1 MELSRLPTEV
11 ELVYEVMPC
20 NALRTAQE
28 PGRQPHP
35 CSYFR
40 RWGRYHS
47 YDYAADGPPPQP
59 GIVQESVYVGRGPL
73 VPEVLSGCRKAPILA
88 VGINPNLP
96 GWWSATRSWVNPLF
110 DDYQQYAH
118 YFRYR
123 AIAKLQLPPAD
134 YDRFGGAAADSPF
147 SDLELTVPA
156 DSQGRRRIPVEPQ
169 PQTMYRTY
177 QGLLDAL
184 AAAQGWPAQQLVVGE
199 DLAYANMV
207 ACPSAKWTTRASATD
222 PTLPAMTLSERAG
235 IVTEC
240 FRERRYFLRQL
251 FQSLPAVILVFSQST
266 ANAFNAELRDRLAVG
281 TPGPNEP
288 LEQLMDREVRLVYG
302 ELNDGSSLDARV
314 IYSPHITGDPQHFR
328 EARDRVVGQLRVEA
342 DTGRIRFNPA
352 SGHLHRPPGAC
363 VFCPMLQIG
372 PCDYLEELR
381 PLTSSARLTA
391 DAPPGLLQQEKQ
403 VQVGLL
409 AGGAWAAGAVEQ
421 AWAAT
426 DEPDELQPAPAPPDD
441 HA

>member
-1 MELSRLPTEV
+1 VEVSRLPTEV

-28 PGRQPHP
+28 PGRRPHP

-47 YDYAADGPPPQP
+47 YDYAAEGPPPQP

-96 GWWSATRSWVNPLF
+96 GWWPATRSWVNPLF

-134 YDRFGGAAADSPF
+134 YLAMGGGPADSPF
-147 SDLELTVPA
+147 TDQELEVPI
-156 DSQGRRRIPVEPQ
+156 DPHGQRRIPVELQ
-169 PQTMYRTY
+169 PQTMYETY

-184 AAAQGWPAQQLVVGE
+184 AAAMGWPAQHLTVGE

-222 PTLPAMTLSERAG
+222 PSLPAMTLDERAG

-251 FQSLPAVILVFSQST
+251 FQSLPAVIMVFSQST
-266 ANAFNAELRDRLAVG
+266 ANAFNNELRDRLVVG
-281 TPGPNEP
+281 TPATNEP

-302 ELNDGSSLDARV
+302 EMADGSSLGARV
-314 IYSPHITGDPQHFR
+314 VYSPHITGDPQHFSQ
-328 EARDRVVGQLRVEA
+328 ARDRVVAQLADEAGTGQ
-342 DTGRIRFNPA
+342 IRFNPDT
-352 SGHLHRPPGAC
+352 GHLSRPPGAC

-381 PLTSSARLTA
+381 PLTPPVQLTA
-391 DAPPGLLQQEKQ
+391 DAAPNLLQQEKQ
-403 VQVGLL
+403 AQAGLL
-409 AGGAWAAGAVEQ
+409 VAPSEAARPVEET
-421 AWAAT
+421 WAAT
-426 DEPDELQPAPAPPDD
+426 DEPDDPQPAEQRPGSG
-441 HA
+441 

>member
-1 MELSRLPTEV
+1 MEPSRLPTEV
-11 ELVYEVMPC
+11 ELIYEVMPC

-28 PGRQPHP
+28 PGRHPHP

-47 YDYAADGPPPQP
+47 YDYAAEGPPPQP

-96 GWWSATRSWVNPLF
+96 GWWPATRSWVNPLF
-110 DDYQQYAH
+110 DNYQQYAH

-123 AIAKLQLPPAD
+123 ATAKLQLPPAE
-134 YDRFGGAAADSPF
+134 YRRFGGTPADTPF
-147 SDLELTVPA
+147 SDHELDVPP
-156 DSQGRRRIPVEPQ
+156 DPQGRRTIPVELQ
-169 PQTMYRTY
+169 AQTMYTTY

-184 AAAQGWPAQQLVVGE
+184 AAAMGWPSQQLVVGE

-207 ACPSAKWTTRASATD
+207 ACPSAKWTTRASPSD
-222 PTLPAMTLSERAG
+222 PTLPAMTTSERAG

-251 FQSLPAVILVFSQST
+251 FQSLPAVILIFSQST
-266 ANAFNAELRDRLAVG
+266 ANAFNGELRDRLVVG
-281 TPGPNEP
+281 TPDPNEP
-288 LEQLMDREVRLVYG
+288 LEQLMDREVRLAYG
-302 ELNDGSSLDARV
+302 ELADGSSLDARV
-314 IYSPHITGDPQHFR
+314 VYSPHITGDPRHFR
-328 EARDRVVGQLRVEA
+328 EARDRVVAQLRVEA
-342 DTGRIRFNPA
+342 DAGRIRMNPD
-352 SGHLHRPPGAC
+352 SGHLSRPVGAC

-381 PLTSSARLTA
+381 PLTPPARLTA
-391 DAPPGLLQQEKQ
+391 DAAPGLLQQEKQ
-403 VQVGLL
+403 VQAELL
-409 AGGAWAAGAVEQ
+409 AGGVQATGVVEQ
-421 AWAAT
+421 TWGAT
-426 DEPDELQPAPAPPDD
+426 DESDALQPALAPPDYR
-441 HA
+441 A

>member
-1 MELSRLPTEV
+1 MEVSRLPTEV

-28 PGRQPHP
+28 PGRRPHP

-47 YDYAADGPPPQP
+47 YDYAAEGPPPQP
-59 GIVQESVYVGRGPL
+59 GIAQESVYVGRGPL
-73 VPEVLSGCRKAPILA
+73 VPEMLSGCRKAPILA

-96 GWWSATRSWVNPLF
+96 GWWPATRSWVNPLF

-123 AIAKLQLPPAD
+123 AIDKLQLPPAD
-134 YDRFGGAAADSPF
+134 YVALGGGPADSPF
-147 SDLELTVPA
+147 SEQELEVPT
-156 DSQGRRRIPVEPQ
+156 DPQGRRRIPVEPQ
-169 PQTMYRTY
+169 PQTMYGTY
-177 QGLLDAL
+177 QGLLEAL
-184 AAAQGWPAQQLVVGE
+184 AAVMGWPAQQLVVGE

-207 ACPSAKWTTRASATD
+207 ACPSAKWTTRTSAAD
-222 PTLPAMTLSERAG
+222 PTLPAMTLSERTG

-266 ANAFNAELRDRLAVG
+266 ANAFNNELRDRLVVG
-281 TPGPNEP
+281 TPAANEP
-288 LEQLMDREVRLVYG
+288 LEQLMAREVRLAYG
-302 ELNDGSSLDARV
+302 QLANGSDLDARV
-314 IYSPHITGDPQHFR
+314 IYSPHITGDPQHFKA
-328 EARDRVVGQLRVEA
+328 ARDRVVDQLADEA
-342 DTGRIRFNPA
+342 GAGRIRLNPDT
-352 SGHLHRPPGAC
+352 GHLIRPPGAC

-381 PLTSSARLTA
+381 PLTPPAGPTA
-391 DAPPGLLQQEKQ
+391 DATPELLHQEKQ
-403 VQVGLL
+403 VQAGLL
-409 AGGAWAAGAVEQ
+409 AGPGLAAGPVEQ
-421 AWAAT
+421 TWAAT
-426 DEPDELQPAPAPPDD
+426 DEPDDPEPAPHQPK
-441 HA
+441 